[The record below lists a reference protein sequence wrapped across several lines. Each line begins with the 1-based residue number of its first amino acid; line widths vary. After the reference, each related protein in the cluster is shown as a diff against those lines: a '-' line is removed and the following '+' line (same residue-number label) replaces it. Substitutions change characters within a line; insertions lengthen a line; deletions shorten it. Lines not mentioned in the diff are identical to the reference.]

1 MKRRDF
7 LKNSA
12 LLTAASSLPLKSLA
26 QGSKWAATHLRDDMP
41 IAKIADSQFNS
52 MDFNG
57 DDIDRPHD
65 LLWNIDGYIAK
76 KGGEPPVTEE
86 LDVAIIGGGMSGL
99 ISAHYLGN
107 KKIAVLEG
115 DQRFG
120 GNSKG
125 EQFKDSIYS
134 IGAAYICEP
143 EKDSAVEALLKDIN
157 VLHHGRL
164 ENGAD
169 TSVFHQGR
177 IHKHFWAGATAPD
190 AKPQYTQ
197 IFQRL
202 NEIYNDSDWDWQG
215 DFAKSI
221 DNLSFEQWL
230 QKEFGDVHDH
240 IREYF
245 QLYGWSSFC
254 GSINEISAFQFLGF
268 ITAETESIMAFPG
281 GNSFITQG
289 LVRSLRQRHG
299 HRVLRS
305 GSFAL
310 RVEAHSDSVTVLY
323 ENNIGELIK
332 VRAKHAIMACQ
343 KFVARRLIP
352 QMSEQQGK
360 AIQFL
365 PYRAYLVGNAILAK
379 NFKSPSYELFQ
390 LKGKM
395 PKDPTA
401 MNRGDRTFTDICFG
415 SWAGQDRNKHSI
427 LSLYHGI
434 PYDGARQFLFSPM
447 SHDKY
452 REKYEAELKTILPG
466 IGISESDLLGMRLT
480 RWGHSLPLSQKG
492 LLSSG
497 QAATASESILGRIH
511 FANQDNWMNPC
522 FETAQEVAEETT
534 SLILEKI

>member
-26 QGSKWAATHLRDDMP
+26 KGSKWAATHLHDDMP
-41 IAKIADSQFNS
+41 IANITDSQFNS
-52 MDFNG
+52 VAFNG

-107 KKIAVLEG
+107 KKIAVLEA
-115 DQRFG
+115 DRRFG

-143 EKDSAVEALLKDIN
+143 EKDSAVEALLNDIN

-190 AKPQYTQ
+190 AKSQYTQ

-230 QKEFGDVHDH
+230 QKEFGDVHEH

-268 ITAETESIMAFPG
+268 ITAETES
-281 GNSFITQG
+281 
-289 LVRSLRQRHG
+289 
-299 HRVLRS
+299 
-305 GSFAL
+305 
-310 RVEAHSDSVTVLY
+310 
-323 ENNIGELIK
+323 NIGELIK

-365 PYRAYLVGNAILAK
+365 PYRAYLVGNAILVK
-379 NFKSPSYELFQ
+379 NFQSPSYELFQ
-390 LKGKM
+390 IKGKM
-395 PKDPTA
+395 QKDPTA

-415 SWAGQDRNKHSI
+415 SWAGQDRNEHSI

-452 REKYEAELKTILPG
+452 REKYETELRTILPG
-466 IGISESDLLGMRLT
+466 LGISESDLLGMRLT

-492 LLSSG
+492 LLASG
-497 QAATASESILGRIH
+497 QATTASESILGRIH

-522 FETAQEVAEETT
+522 FETAQEVAEEKT